1 MRRRYHP
8 SPEETTSATPFRS
21 AEEAWFW
28 FVRCQ
33 RIRREGGTFR
43 RVANASIERPCDPDD
58 IYRAVIRME
67 NERILQREH
76 LTVLGTFGLLGRPPD
91 PRQDDQE
98 RAARLWQ
105 EAMRHL
111 GAALRAKGIVA

>member
-1 MRRRYHP
+1 MHRRYCP
-8 SPEETTSATPFRS
+8 SLEDKASATPFLS

-43 RVANASIERPCDPDD
+43 RAANAGIERPCDPDD
-58 IYRAVIRME
+58 IYRAAVRMG
-67 NERILQREH
+67 NEGTLQREH
-76 LTVLGTFGLLGRPPD
+76 LTILGTFGLLGRPPD
-91 PRQDDQE
+91 PRQDDEE

-105 EAMRHL
+105 EAMQSL
-111 GAALRAKGIVA
+111 AVALQAKGIVA

>member
-1 MRRRYHP
+1 MRRRYP
-8 SPEETTSATPFRS
+8 PPLEEKASATPFRN

-33 RIRREGGTFR
+33 RIRREGATFR

-58 IYRAVIRME
+58 IYRVVIRMQ
-67 NERILQREH
+67 NKGILQREH
-76 LTVLGTFGLLGRPPD
+76 LTILGTFGLLGRPPD
-91 PRQDDQE
+91 PRQDDEE

-105 EAMRHL
+105 EAMQNL
-111 GAALRAKGIVA
+111 TGVLQVKGIVA

>member
-1 MRRRYHP
+1 MRRR
-8 SPEETTSATPFRS
+8 SDSRLEEKATGTPFAS

-43 RVANASIERPCDPDD
+43 RAATAGLERPCDSDD
-58 IYRAVIRME
+58 IYKAVVRLV
-67 NERILQREH
+67 NEGILVREH
-76 LTVLGTFGLLGRPPD
+76 LTVLGAFGLLGRPPD
-91 PRQDDQE
+91 PRQDDEQ

-105 EAMRHL
+105 ESLESLASI
-111 GAALRAKGIVA
+111 LRAKGIIG